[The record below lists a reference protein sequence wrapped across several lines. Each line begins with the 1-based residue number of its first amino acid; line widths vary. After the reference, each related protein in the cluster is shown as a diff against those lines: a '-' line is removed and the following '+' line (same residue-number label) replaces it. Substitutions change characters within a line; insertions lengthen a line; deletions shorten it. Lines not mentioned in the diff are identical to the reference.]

1 MNRLT
6 RRIGDASAR
15 RPWVT
20 IAAWLAAL
28 VLLLPLAALAGASFV
43 DDLVAPGS
51 QSEEAMDLLEE
62 RFPEASGGSAMA
74 VFAVPEG
81 QRIIRH
87 RAAVEA
93 AVDRIAGVR
102 HVVQVSDPFAADTVS
117 SDGRIGY
124 ARIAFDVPP
133 MEVDPED
140 IDALDDAVE
149 PARGHGVTAELGGD
163 VVFINAKTPTS
174 GAEAAGLLTA
184 LVILVVAFGTVTAAL
199 VPVAL
204 AVVAVAAGL
213 GGVALLSHA
222 MDVSSAAPT
231 IGAMIG
237 LGVGIDYALFIV
249 ARCRE
254 NRAAG
259 QDGRAALSD
268 AMGSSGA
275 AVLFA
280 GGTVVV
286 AMSALAL
293 TGLGFLTSIGL
304 STSLVV
310 LCAVATA
317 LTLLPALLSLLGERV
332 HRGRGRRVR
341 GRGGREGGRRGLL
354 VRGRVRKSPG
364 RQDHGYQDH
373 GHQDHGGQ
381 GHGHPAVPSSAGA
394 EAPRETA
401 WWRFAHRVSGRP
413 WPYLLAA
420 CAALVALALPSL
432 RMETGFP
439 DAGDDAV
446 GTTHRRAY
454 DLLAEG
460 FGPGFNAPLL
470 VVADLR
476 EPGVDADGVP
486 GLSRLLADDPGIA
499 WVGEPQVSAA
509 GDTVVLPTVPTTA
522 PADPATADTLVRIRD
537 AVPGNVAVSG
547 LTAMTDDLTRQL
559 GDTLPVFVAAIV
571 VVSFLLLT
579 LVFRSVVVP
588 LKAAV
593 LNLLSIGAA
602 YGVVV
607 AVFQWGW
614 LASVFG
620 LEETMPIASP
630 LPTIFFAVLFG
641 LSMDYE
647 VFLLS
652 RVREEYDATGDP
664 VESVARGMAVTG
676 RVITSAALIMTVVF
690 LSFVVNP
697 SPLVRMMGLG
707 LATAVVLDA
716 TIVRMVLV
724 PAAMAVLGRSA
735 WWLPRALERRLP
747 RRAPER
753 PEPPVTPPGDTARD
767 GHGHA
772 MTPFSG

>member
-20 IAAWLAAL
+20 IAAWVAAL
-28 VLLLPLAALAGASFV
+28 VLVLPLAGLVGGSFV

-51 QSEEAMDLLEE
+51 QSEKAMELLEE
-62 RFPEASGGSAMA
+62 RFPEASGGSAVA

-81 QRIIRH
+81 ERIDRH
-87 RAAVEA
+87 RTAVEA
-93 AVDRIAGVR
+93 AVGRVAEVE
-102 HVVQVSDPFAADTVS
+102 HVATVTDPFAAGTVS
-117 SDGRIGY
+117 PDGRIGY
-124 ARIAFDVPP
+124 VQVAFDVPE
-133 MEVDPED
+133 MEVKPEQV
-140 IDALDDAVE
+140 DALNDAIE
-149 PARGHGVTAELGGD
+149 PVRGDGVVAEIGGD
-163 VVFINAKTPTS
+163 AVFINAETPTS

-184 LVILVVAFGTVTAAL
+184 LVILVVAFGTIVVAL
-199 VPVAL
+199 VPIAL
-204 AVVAVAAGL
+204 ALVAVAAGL
-213 GGVALLSHA
+213 GSIVLLAHA
-222 MDVSSAAPT
+222 TDVSTAAPT

-254 NRAAG
+254 NRAGG
-259 QDGRAALSD
+259 QDNATALSN
-268 AMGSSGA
+268 AMSSSGA

-310 LCAVATA
+310 LFAVATA
-317 LTLLPALLSLLGERV
+317 LTLLPALLSLLGDRIHKGRR
-332 HRGRGRRVR
+332 HRGLRTRRANKSKTSKNS
-341 GRGGREGGRRGLL
+341 ENTENH
-354 VRGRVRKSPG
+354 KSPE
-364 RQDHGYQDH
+364 Q
-373 GHQDHGGQ
+373 
-381 GHGHPAVPSSAGA
+381 
-394 EAPRETA
+394 TA

-413 WPYLLAA
+413 WPYLLAGSA
-420 CAALVALALPSL
+420 VLLALAIPAL

-439 DAGDDAV
+439 DAGNDATS
-446 GTTHRRAY
+446 TTHRRAY

-470 VVADLR
+470 IVADLDS
-476 EPGVDADGVP
+476 PGVDAAGIP
-486 GLSRLLADDPGIA
+486 ELARRIADDAGVASI
-499 WVGEPQVSAA
+499 GEPRFSTA
-509 GDTVVLPTVPTTA
+509 GDTVVLPVLPTTA
-522 PADPATADTLVRIRD
+522 PADAATSDTLERIRGIIPD
-537 AVPGNVAVSG
+537 NVAVSG

-559 GDTLPVFVAAIV
+559 SDTLPVFIAAIL
-571 VVSFLLLT
+571 VVSFLLLM
-579 LVFRSVVVP
+579 LVFRSVAVP

-593 LNLLSIGAA
+593 MNLLSIGGA

-614 LASVFG
+614 LGG
-620 LEETMPIASP
+620 LFNLHETILIASP

-664 VESVARGMAVTG
+664 TESVARGMAVTG
-676 RVITSAALIMTVVF
+676 RLITSAALIMTAVF
-690 LSFVVNP
+690 LSFVANP
-697 SPLVRMMGLG
+697 SPLVKMMGLG
-707 LATAVVLDA
+707 LATAIVLDA

-724 PAAMAVLGRSA
+724 PASMALLGRAA
-735 WWLPRALERRLP
+735 WWLPRPLDRRLP
-747 RRAPER
+747 RITVETMESEESEDTVESNESDDLPPP
-753 PEPPVTPPGDTARD
+753 PEPTPAPTTARI
-767 GHGHA
+767 
-772 MTPFSG
+772 S

>member
-15 RPWVT
+15 QPWVT
-20 IAAWLAAL
+20 IGAWVAALAL
-28 VLLLPLAALAGASFV
+28 VLPLAGLVGGSFV

-51 QSEEAMDLLEE
+51 QSEKAMELLED
-62 RFPEASGGSAMA
+62 RFPEASGGSAVA

-81 QRIIRH
+81 ERIDRH
-87 RAAVEA
+87 RPAVEA
-93 AVDRIAGVR
+93 AVDRIADVE
-102 HVVQVSDPFAADTVS
+102 HVATVTDPFTGGTIS
-117 SDGRIGY
+117 PDGRIGY
-124 ARIAFDVPP
+124 VQVAFDVPP
-133 MEVDPED
+133 MEVHPER
-140 IDALDDAVE
+140 IDALNDAIE
-149 PARGHGVTAELGGD
+149 PVRGDGVVAELGGD
-163 VVFINAKTPTS
+163 AVFINAETPTS
-174 GAEAAGLLTA
+174 GAEAAGLLSA
-184 LVILVVAFGTVTAAL
+184 LVILVVAFGTIVAAL
-199 VPVAL
+199 VPIAL
-204 AVVAVAAGL
+204 ALVAVAAGL
-213 GGVALLSHA
+213 GSIVLLAHA
-222 MDVSSAAPT
+222 TDVSTAAPT

-259 QDGRAALSD
+259 QDNATALSN
-268 AMGSSGA
+268 AMSSSGA

-310 LCAVATA
+310 LFAVATA
-317 LTLLPALLSLLGERV
+317 LTLLPALLSLLGDRIHKARR
-332 HRGRGRRVR
+332 HRWLRMRRSK
-341 GRGGREGGRRGLL
+341 
-354 VRGRVRKSPG
+354 KSENPESPE
-364 RQDHGYQDH
+364 Q
-373 GHQDHGGQ
+373 
-381 GHGHPAVPSSAGA
+381 
-394 EAPRETA
+394 TA

-413 WPYLLAA
+413 WPYLLAGSA
-420 CAALVALALPSL
+420 VLLALAIPAL

-439 DAGDDAV
+439 DAGNDATS
-446 GTTHRRAY
+446 TTHRRAY

-470 VVADLR
+470 MVADLR
-476 EPGVDADGVP
+476 GPGVDAAGIPELARRV
-486 GLSRLLADDPGIA
+486 ADDPGIA
-499 WVGEPQVSAA
+499 SIGEPRFSTA
-509 GDTVVLPTVPTTA
+509 GDTVVLPVLPTTA
-522 PADPATADTLVRIRD
+522 PADAATSDTLERVRGVIPD
-537 AVPGNVAVSG
+537 NVAVSG

-559 GDTLPVFVAAIV
+559 TDTLPVFIAAIL
-571 VVSFLLLT
+571 VVSFLLLM
-579 LVFRSVVVP
+579 LVFRSVAVP

-593 LNLLSIGAA
+593 MNLLSIGGA

-614 LASVFG
+614 LGG
-620 LEETMPIASP
+620 LFNLHETMPIASP

-664 VESVARGMAVTG
+664 TESVARGMAVTG

-690 LSFVVNP
+690 LSFVANP
-697 SPLVRMMGLG
+697 SPLVKMMGLG
-707 LATAVVLDA
+707 LATAIVLDA

-724 PAAMAVLGRSA
+724 PASMALLGRAA
-735 WWLPRALERRLP
+735 WWLPRPLDRRLP
-747 RRAPER
+747 RIAVETVESVDAVESNESDDLPSP
-753 PEPPVTPPGDTARD
+753 PEPTPAPTARI
-767 GHGHA
+767 
-772 MTPFSG
+772 S